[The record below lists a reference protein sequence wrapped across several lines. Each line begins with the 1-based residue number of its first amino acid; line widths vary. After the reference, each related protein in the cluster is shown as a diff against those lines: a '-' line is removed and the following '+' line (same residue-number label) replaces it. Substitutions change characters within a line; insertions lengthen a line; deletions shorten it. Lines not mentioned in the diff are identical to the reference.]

1 MVKNPLANAGNS
13 CLIPESGASPGGGH
27 GNAFQYSYL
36 ENSMDRGAWQATVH
50 GVAESPQSMCAQPP
64 GILHLGPPR
73 GREQQWMKGL
83 TLPTTIWSSFWMKE
97 AGMGR
102 SAWSWGGWEGEAGM
116 GRSAWSSDSK
126 SLLYGPFS
134 HQTSLG
140 PYNFEQLI
148 KDF

>member
-1 MVKNPLANAGNS
+1 MTSTNTTD
-13 CLIPESGASPGGGH
+13 SPG
-27 GNAFQYSYL
+27 
-36 ENSMDRGAWQATVH
+36 EW
-50 GVAESPQSMCAQPP
+50 AESLPTWGGECCCHTPRRVTTEHVCSTP